1 MSRIGCLFP
10 VAILAGGLATRLR
23 PITETI
29 PKGLVY
35 VAGKPF
41 IARQLEY
48 LYAQGVLD
56 VVLCVGYLGE
66 MIQDVVGTGERYGL
80 QVRYSF
86 DGSELLGTGG
96 ALRKALPVLGD
107 HFFVLYGDS
116 YLPIDFSAVQDAY
129 VQSSWP
135 ALMTVLKNGDRWD
148 KSNVLFV
155 DGKLVEY
162 NKRAPRPE
170 MAYID
175 YGLGLLSANVFDTY
189 PIDSPFDLA
198 DVYKDLS
205 VKGQLA
211 GLEVHQRFYEI
222 GSHSGLKEAEEFFLT
237 KEKV

>member
-1 MSRIGCLFP
+1 MSSIDRLFP
-10 VAILAGGLATRLR
+10 VAVLAGGLATRLR

-29 PKGLVY
+29 PKALVD

-48 LYAQGVLD
+48 LHTQGVRE
-56 VVLCVGYLGE
+56 VVLCLGYLGE
-66 MIQDVVGTGERYGL
+66 MIQDVVGTGERYDL

-86 DGSELLGTGG
+86 DGSELLGTDG
-96 ALRKALPVLGD
+96 ALKKALPLLDD
-107 HFFVLYGDS
+107 HIFVLYGDS
-116 YLPIDFSAVQDAY
+116 YLPVDFSAVQDAY
-129 VQSSWP
+129 VRSSQP
-135 ALMTVLKNGDRWD
+135 ALMTVLKNDDRWD

-155 DGKLVEY
+155 DGQLVEY
-162 NKRAPRPE
+162 NKHMPRSE
-170 MAYID
+170 MGYID
-175 YGLGLLSANVFDTY
+175 YGLGLVSANVFDKY

-211 GLEVHQRFYEI
+211 GLEVHQRFYEV
-222 GSHSGLKEAEEFFLT
+222 GSHSGLKEAEEYFLA